1 MVDGQSHIHTS
12 LSLSSTFLL
21 HIVFVVV
28 FAPYLLLVTLCA
40 GDVKYGC
47 RQRYFMKNDYNTIRL
62 LNLVL
67 NGQCAQTFAGRN
79 IQRVNVEVKMDGRK
93 RPYNKYEEWMVLVV
107 ILLILLLY
115 YKTLLIVSNKICG
128 KITSQK

>member
-1 MVDGQSHIHTS
+1 
-12 LSLSSTFLL
+12 
-21 HIVFVVV
+21 
-28 FAPYLLLVTLCA
+28 
-40 GDVKYGC
+40 
-47 RQRYFMKNDYNTIRL
+47 MKNDCNTIRL

-115 YKTLLIVSNKICG
+115 YKTLLIVSNKLCG